1 MSDTVKNA
9 SRKPDDTRRERTQP
23 TGLKPS
29 EGKPSAESYQLAN
42 LSLRTAKRLEDCMEK
57 ISGQESVEAV
67 KAVCM
72 CAGELNKLMR
82 LNLEFYKEGL

>member
-1 MSDTVKNA
+1 MNDIVKNA
-9 SRKPDDTRRERTQP
+9 SRKPDDTRREKTQP
-23 TGLKPS
+23 TGSRPL

-57 ISGQESVEAV
+57 LSDRSEVEAV

-72 CAGELNKLMR
+72 CAGELNKLMK